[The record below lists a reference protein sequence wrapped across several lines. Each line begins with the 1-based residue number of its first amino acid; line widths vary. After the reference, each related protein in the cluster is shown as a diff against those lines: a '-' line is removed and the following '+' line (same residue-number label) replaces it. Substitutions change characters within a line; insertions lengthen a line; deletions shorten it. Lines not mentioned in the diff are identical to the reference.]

1 MKVGDLVEY
10 IENDMG
16 GAVTIEGQEGLI
28 IGGPR
33 KCLTGAGWYQWQV
46 FWMTQCN
53 SDGSNK
59 IGWWDEFRLEVINE
73 AR

>member
-10 IENDMG
+10 IEIDMG
-16 GAVTIEGQEGLI
+16 GAVNVNGQEGLI

-33 KCLTGAGWYQWQV
+33 EQTEWGRRRWEV
-46 FWMTQCN
+46 FWMYCDKT
-53 SDGSNK
+53 
-59 IGWWDEFRLEVINE
+59 GWWDEYRLEVIDE

>member
-16 GAVTIEGQEGLI
+16 GAVTVKGQEGLI

-33 KCLTGAGWYQWQV
+33 KCLTGAGWNQWEI
-46 FWMTQCN
+46 FWRYC
-53 SDGSNK
+53 NK
-59 IGWWDEFRLEVINE
+59 IGWWDEFRLEVIDGTW
-73 AR
+73 